1 VARVVHP
8 AEDLITIMTA
18 NGIVMRTKTETV
30 AQTGRATR
38 GVRIIDIQDGD
49 SVAAL
54 ARISAED
61 LRRVGAADGD
71 NGEEEVEE
79 VVEEVEV
86 EVEEEEV
93 EEFDDEEAEDEE

>member
-1 VARVVHP
+1 
-8 AEDLITIMTA
+8 MTA